1 LAAVYAY
8 ERRSEQVKTLFVE
21 WRPDCAS
28 SELRMAFW
36 LLQIGVIRVNPRLI
50 LHLCM
55 SPKGRDSIAAQSQI
69 PTGEWISEEAAKTFS
84 LGQQVG
90 GQLIGG
96 EIILLSGP
104 LGAGKTVF
112 VKGLAAALGLDP
124 AEVTSPT
131 FTLVNPYSAR
141 LRLYHID
148 LYRLDE
154 GASAAH
160 AIDLDE
166 LLTDEKAVLV
176 VEWAERLG
184 RYPLP
189 GCVWKI
195 VISGDGDD
203 PRSIS
208 IHLAAGER

>member
-1 LAAVYAY
+1 M
-8 ERRSEQVKTLFVE
+8 R
-21 WRPDCAS
+21 
-28 SELRMAFW
+28 
-36 LLQIGVIRVNPRLI
+36 
-50 LHLCM
+50 
-55 SPKGRDSIAAQSQI
+55 I
-69 PTGEWISEEAAKTFS
+69 PTGEWISREAAETFS

-90 GQLIGG
+90 EQLSGG
-96 EIILLSGP
+96 EILLLSGP

-112 VKGLAAALGLDP
+112 VKGIAAALGLDP

-131 FTLVNPYSAR
+131 FTLVNPYSGR
-141 LRLYHID
+141 LPLYHID

-160 AIDLDE
+160 AVDLDE
-166 LLTDEKAVLV
+166 LLVDEKAALV
-176 VEWAERLG
+176 IEWAERLG

-189 GCVWKI
+189 GSGWRI

-208 IHLAAGER
+208 IHLAADLRG